1 MRIVQSALL
10 VAATIMVA
18 GPDSAAAQQTYPNRP
33 VQLVVPVPPGG
44 AADFIARTVSAKLA
58 DAIGQPVV
66 INNQGGAGGTI
77 ASRGVARADPD
88 GYTLL
93 LTRSP
98 RTASGHIS
106 TPTFRTTRRRISP
119 PSSCW
124 PGCP

>member
-10 VAATIMVA
+10 LAATMMVA
-18 GPDSAAAQQTYPNRP
+18 GPGSAAAQQTYPNRP

-77 ASRGVARADPD
+77 ASRGVARAP
-88 GYTLL
+88 
-93 LTRSP
+93 
-98 RTASGHIS
+98 
-106 TPTFRTTRRRISP
+106 TPTATP
-119 PSSCW
+119 C
-124 PGCP
+124 C

>member
-58 DAIGQPVV
+58 DAIGQPIV

-93 LTRSP
+93 YELDHHARHRATSLRQPSVRP
-98 RTASGHIS
+98 GHG
-106 TPTFRTTRRRISP
+106 FRAGHSVD
-119 PSSCW
+119 
-124 PGCP
+124 